1 MKAPM
6 TTSSRAMSC
15 AMLAIIVSAVAVL
28 NASASRMLPG
38 ERSRY
43 DIILSRMP
51 FGAAPVIQKQ
61 KTVEPTPVT
70 VKDPNAGFANHMR
83 ICVMSEGPTGLRVGI
98 VDAKNKKWSAMLS
111 IGEEYESVHLVEANY
126 EESSALLQKGNVQQ
140 WIYADKKAGTDKVA
154 AAAPTPKRTATVQSP
169 TRRRPSPVARH
180 SLSRAASQARYNRER
195 AAGLRSQPTPPNA
208 VIAGPSPFAGMSKQ
222 EKDARLREYN
232 MDLIRAAG
240 ELGPPLPIRLTSE
253 EDDQL
258 VREGI
263 LAPQ

>member
-6 TTSSRAMSC
+6 TATSRAISC
-15 AMLAIIVSAVAVL
+15 AVLAIIVSAVAVL

-51 FGAAPVIQKQ
+51 FGAAPVIQKPKPIAQ
-61 KTVEPTPVT
+61 PVSK
-70 VKDPNAGFANHMR
+70 VKDPNAGFADHMR
-83 ICVMSEGPTGLRVGI
+83 VCVMSEGPSGLRVGI

-111 IGEEYESVHLVEANY
+111 IGEEHDTVQLVDANY

-154 AAAPTPKRTATVQSP
+154 TAAPPPRPKRTASV
-169 TRRRPSPVARH
+169 RRPAPRPATPK
-180 SLSRAASQARYNRER
+180 RALTRTTTYQKK
-195 AAGLRSQPTPPNA
+195 LP
-208 VIAGPSPFAGMSKQ
+208 AGPRRQPMPPRSALYGNPPMSKQ
-222 EKDARLREYN
+222 RLREYN
-232 MDLIRAAG
+232 MDLIRAG
-240 ELGPPLPIRLTSE
+240 GQLGPPLPIQLSPE

-258 VREGI
+258 VAEGV
-263 LAPQ
+263 LSPH